1 MKPSEVGVELEIVGV
16 SKTVGP
22 AANEVALTV
31 LDPSGAPIIFFTV
44 MVAVDEVFGSTPVT
58 VTSPEL
64 FMVTIP
70 PFVAVPDQV

>member
-1 MKPSEVGVELEIVGV
+1 MLKVKPSGFGVWLFE
-16 SKTVGP
+16 P
-22 AANEVALTV
+22 AADEVALRV
-31 LDPSGAPIIFFTV
+31 LDPVGAPVLVAI

-58 VTSPEL
+58 VPKPAL